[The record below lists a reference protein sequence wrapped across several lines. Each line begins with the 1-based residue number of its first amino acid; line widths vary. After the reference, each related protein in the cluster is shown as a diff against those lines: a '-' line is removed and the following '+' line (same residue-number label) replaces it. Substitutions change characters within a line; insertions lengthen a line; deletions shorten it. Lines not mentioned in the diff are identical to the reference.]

1 MKNKAFFIGFA
12 AILGVIAA
20 VVLVNMMMVDGPVG
34 PDGKK
39 TREFKML
46 DSTVE
51 NLSLIHISE
60 PTRPY

>member
-46 DSTVE
+46 DNTV
-51 NLSLIHISE
+51 
-60 PTRPY
+60 